1 MVNKNCSK
9 EFCKMKNMKERSL
22 VAYYLFSFLTLG
34 IYALVFWGK
43 YTKDV
48 NDLCEGDGKKTMKFK
63 YVVLL
68 SIITVGIFGLV
79 WRCKLANRLQEN
91 AERYD
96 LKFSEGG
103 ALVVIFSIFGLVLGD
118 FILIKNFN
126 KMAKAYNDYNG
137 LADPDADKKIYFF
150 ADED

>member
-1 MVNKNCSK
+1 MNKLLQRVSPWPK
-9 EFCKMKNMKERSL
+9 RALKSPATTRR
-22 VAYYLFSFLTLG
+22 G
-34 IYALVFWGK
+34 IRADFQ
-43 YTKDV
+43 
-48 NDLCEGDGKKTMKFK
+48 
-63 YVVLL
+63 
-68 SIITVGIFGLV
+68 
-79 WRCKLANRLQEN
+79 NRLQEN

-103 ALVVIFSIFGLVLGD
+103 ALVVVFTILGFVLGD

>member
-1 MVNKNCSK
+1 MNNV
-9 EFCKMKNMKERSL
+9 KERSL
-22 VAYYLFSFLTLG
+22 VAYYLFSILTLG

-48 NDLCEGDGKKTMKFK
+48 DKLCQGDGKKTMKFK
-63 YVVLL
+63 FVVLL
-68 SIITVGIFGLV
+68 SIVTFGIYGLI
-79 WRCKLANRLQEN
+79 WRYKLTKRLNEN
-91 AERYD
+91 AERYE
-96 LKFSEGG
+96 LKFSESG
-103 ALVVIFSIFGLVLGD
+103 ALVVVFTIFGLVLGD

-137 LADPDADKKIYFF
+137 LADVDADKRIYFF

>member
-1 MVNKNCSK
+1 
-9 EFCKMKNMKERSL
+9 MKNMKERSL

-48 NDLCEGDGKKTMKFK
+48 NALCEGDGKKTMKFK

-79 WRCKLANRLQEN
+79 WRCKLGNRLQEN

-103 ALVVIFSIFGLVLGD
+103 KLVVFFTIFGLVIGD

-137 LADPDADKKIYFF
+137 LVDPDAENKTYFF

>member
-1 MVNKNCSK
+1 
-9 EFCKMKNMKERSL
+9 MKNMKERSL

-48 NDLCEGDGKKTMKFK
+48 NTLCEGDGKKTMKFK

-79 WRCKLANRLQEN
+79 WRYKLAKRLQEN

-96 LKFSEGG
+96 LRFSESG
-103 ALVVIFSIFGLVLGD
+103 ALVVIFTIFGLVLGD

-126 KMAKAYNDYNG
+126 KMAKAYNDYNA
-137 LADPDADKKIYFF
+137 LVDPDADKKTFFF

>member
-1 MVNKNCSK
+1 
-9 EFCKMKNMKERSL
+9 MKNMKERSL

-79 WRCKLANRLQEN
+79 WKCKLTNRLKEN
-91 AERYD
+91 ASRYG
-96 LKFSEGG
+96 LKFSESG
-103 ALVVIFSIFGLVLGD
+103 ALVVVLCTVFFPIGGL
-118 FILIKNFN
+118 FIAHCIMIKNFN
-126 KMAKAYNDYNG
+126 AMGAAFNEYNG
-137 LADPDADKKIYFF
+137 LAEDNDNEVF
-150 ADED
+150 AD

>member
-1 MVNKNCSK
+1 
-9 EFCKMKNMKERSL
+9 MKNMKERSL

-43 YTKDV
+43 YTKDA
-48 NDLCEGDGKKTMKFK
+48 NALCEGDGKKTMKFK

-103 ALVVIFSIFGLVLGD
+103 ALVVVFTILGFVLGD

-137 LADPDADKKIYFF
+137 LADPDADNRTYLF

>member
-1 MVNKNCSK
+1 
-9 EFCKMKNMKERSL
+9 MKNMKERSL

-34 IYALVFWGK
+34 IYALIFWGK

-137 LADPDADKKIYFF
+137 LADPDADKTTYFF
-150 ADED
+150 AD

>member
-1 MVNKNCSK
+1 
-9 EFCKMKNMKERSL
+9 MKNMKERSL

-48 NDLCEGDGKKTMKFK
+48 NALCEGDGKKTMKFK

-79 WRCKLANRLQEN
+79 WRCKLANRLKEN

-137 LADPDADKKIYFF
+137 LADPDADKRTYFF

>member
-1 MVNKNCSK
+1 
-9 EFCKMKNMKERSL
+9 MKNMKERSL

-126 KMAKAYNDYNG
+126 KMAKAYNDYND

>member
-1 MVNKNCSK
+1 
-9 EFCKMKNMKERSL
+9 MKNMKERSL

-103 ALVVIFSIFGLVLGD
+103 ALVVVFTILGFVLGD

-126 KMAKAYNDYNG
+126 KMAKAYKSSTYSAYSG
-137 LADPDADKKIYFF
+137 IKTITAKY
-150 ADED
+150 

>member
-1 MVNKNCSK
+1 MN
-9 EFCKMKNMKERSL
+9 NMKERSL

-48 NDLCEGDGKKTMKFK
+48 NALCEGDGKKTMKFK

-79 WRCKLANRLQEN
+79 WRYKLAKRLQEN
-91 AERYD
+91 AERYE
-96 LKFSEGG
+96 LKFSESG
-103 ALVVIFSIFGLVLGD
+103 ALVVIFTILGLVLGD

-137 LADPDADKKIYFF
+137 LEAPDSDKRIYLF

>member
-1 MVNKNCSK
+1 
-9 EFCKMKNMKERSL
+9 MKNMKERSL

-126 KMAKAYNDYNG
+126 KMTKAYNDYNG
-137 LADPDADKKIYFF
+137 LAEPDEDKKIYFF

>member
-1 MVNKNCSK
+1 
-9 EFCKMKNMKERSL
+9 MKNMKERSL

>member
-1 MVNKNCSK
+1 
-9 EFCKMKNMKERSL
+9 MKNMKERSL

-103 ALVVIFSIFGLVLGD
+103 ALVVIFSILGLVLGD

-137 LADPDADKKIYFF
+137 LADPDADKKIYLF

>member
-1 MVNKNCSK
+1 
-9 EFCKMKNMKERSL
+9 MKNMKERSL
-22 VAYYLFSFLTLG
+22 VAYYIFSILTLG
-34 IYALVFWGK
+34 IYSLVFWGK
-43 YTKDV
+43 YAKDV

-79 WRCKLANRLQEN
+79 WRCKLANRLKDN

-103 ALVVIFSIFGLVLGD
+103 ALVVIFSILGLVLGD

-137 LADPDADKKIYFF
+137 LEDPDADKKIYFF